1 MDVGSQNARLESAVA
16 EALNGLAPPGLLAG
30 CRRIRDGDAQFLL
43 PAESASIAKREHK
56 ARAASGAGRRVA
68 HELLQ
73 RLGCADLTVTRGR
86 MGGPVWPPDIVGS
99 IAHDDELAVAVVART
114 DAMRSVGVDI
124 EPALPLP
131 PDLLPIVITPQDR
144 LGDLD
149 PRPGRFTV
157 PRKRQPALPLCLD
170 AIPDAKPFHTSPG
183 IALAGRILFAAKEAT
198 YKASFPLDGRV
209 LGFEDIAIDLE
220 TGEAATPSG
229 RRFMVRF
236 TVTPK
241 ILALAYSA

>member
-1 MDVGSQNARLESAVA
+1 MDIGSQNAPSRLESAVA
-16 EALNGLAPPGLLAG
+16 EALNGLALPGLLAG

-73 RLGCADLTVTRGR
+73 RLGYTDLTVTRGR
-86 MGGPVWPPDIVGS
+86 MGDPVWPPDIVGS

-149 PRPGRFTV
+149 P
-157 PRKRQPALPLCLD
+157 L
-170 AIPDAKPFHTSPG
+170 
-183 IALAGRILFAAKEAT
+183 LAGRVLFAAKEAI

-209 LGFEDIAIDLE
+209 LGFEEIAVDLE

-229 RRFMVRF
+229 RRFMVGF

-241 ILALAYSA
+241 ILALAYTA